1 MKPSTKINLPGGYM
15 IVGHRPGYPV
25 NRASSQALVS
35 AREAHNIA
43 AFQPVKSSLVSLVR
57 SYMPFKFKIRPR
69 RGVGQ
74 AETQISTFRTEA
86 TRPPELSSGPLDNAV
101 QAIGSGF
108 GDQPQPNIPTREKI
122 EREWDLALPFLDGAA
137 LATPS
142 DFAGYSR
149 LLDSYRAARATP
161 FDFANLIKLLAWAG
175 NGLDGGT
182 NRSKSLLSLLIGIDR
197 SEALFTRL
205 MERSLNDLADK
216 VESEASKKHL
226 KNAAK
231 AFSNSLLYSFENTDT
246 GKQQVVNPWLLNRA
260 ENIASADDMISHLDC
275 LYQGEHLLIQ
285 MSQTVSTRKEKG
297 VDGGTHATSVWVTRT
312 AEDEFSLCYAN
323 SNFAQPTIEVRELGK
338 TQVEEALKQLTD
350 KSDASP
356 LKLMPKDV
364 LVIGSLLPND
374 AMAIEESKRPSDKML
389 AVIQEKRYE
398 SLKHLSP
405 GAFVGFGAPLV
416 VWLRRVA
423 VRANKELK
431 LSQDIKDLKPIWQAT
446 QKNGSCATES
456 KFAFLRTVLPKE
468 TYKLAKAYFLE
479 TVIGCAKNFGV
490 CDQKS
495 FNAIMTRSVNA
506 RIRSSPDLSGD
517 CEKTDRE
524 GHKTIDTQTVWAR
537 AAEICH
543 ERALERLKST
553 FGNDLNVMASRSSK
567 GHTPLVRAILN
578 DQPSGAH
585 RLIGDGADVNLA
597 PRGSLTP
604 VMMAATGDSSVL
616 SRMMDAK
623 ANYRDRDE
631 SGTTALMLAAKSPK
645 LYNVD
650 LLSGPSSGALRKDKN
665 NRTALWYAAEAGEL
679 DNVKL
684 LVQKYPSLIK
694 KDPLGYE
701 IALKAA
707 QQAGRLDLVK
717 EFEALA
723 KIPG

>member
-1 MKPSTKINLPGGYM
+1 M
-15 IVGHRPGYPV
+15 
-25 NRASSQALVS
+25 SS
-35 AREAHNIA
+35 
-43 AFQPVKSSLVSLVR
+43 K
-57 SYMPFKFKIRPR
+57 
-69 RGVGQ
+69 
-74 AETQISTFRTEA
+74 
-86 TRPPELSSGPLDNAV
+86 PLDKAV
-101 QAIGSGF
+101 QAVGSGF
-108 GDQPQPNIPTREKI
+108 EDQPQPNIPTREEI
-122 EREWDLALPFLDGAA
+122 EREWDLALPVFDGAARATPSDFANYLPISDSHGAA

-142 DFAGYSR
+142 DFA
-149 LLDSYRAARATP
+149 
-161 FDFANLIKLLAWAG
+161 NLIHLLAWAD
-175 NGLDGGT
+175 NGLGAGTDRLKSSFSRVMGGD
-182 NRSKSLLSLLIGIDR
+182 DR
-197 SEALFTRL
+197 SEALFSRL
-205 MERSLNDLADK
+205 MERSLNDLAEK
-216 VESEASKKHL
+216 VKGEASKKQL

-231 AFSNSLLYSFENTDT
+231 AFSKSLPYWFVNPDAYT
-246 GKQQVVNPWLLNRA
+246 GMQEDVDPWLLNRGKS
-260 ENIASADDMISHLDC
+260 IASAEDMISHLDG
-275 LYQGEHLLIQ
+275 LVQGEHLLIQ
-285 MSQTVSTRKEKG
+285 MSQTVSMRKQ
-297 VDGGTHATSVWVTRT
+297 GGSHEGGGSHATSVWVTRT

-374 AMAIEESKRPSDKML
+374 AMAIEDSREPSDKML
-389 AVIQEKRYE
+389 DVYQKDGLLGR
-398 SLKHLSP
+398 LSP
-405 GAFVGFGAPLV
+405 AGFVGFGAPLA
-416 VWLRRVA
+416 VWLRSVA
-423 VRANKELK
+423 VLAKKDVK
-431 LSQDIKDLKPIWQAT
+431 LSEEINGLEPISQAT
-446 QKNGSCATES
+446 QKNGSCLAES

-490 CDQKS
+490 CDQRL

-506 RIRSSPDLSGD
+506 RIRSAPDLSGG
-517 CEKTDRE
+517 CEKTDRQ
-524 GHKTIDTQTVWAR
+524 GHKTIDTQSVWAR

-543 ERALERLKST
+543 ERALERLKNT
-553 FGNDLNVMASRSSK
+553 FGNDVNVMASQSSG

-604 VMMAATGDSSVL
+604 VMMAASGDSSVL

-684 LVQKYPSLIK
+684 LVKKYPALIK